1 MLLKSTSYIHHRIS
15 LQIVYITTV
24 TFFLK
29 FSILISILVLIKSY
43 YKGGRMGTKENEGV
57 GVTTFGQ

>member
-1 MLLKSTSYIHHRIS
+1 MLLKSTNYICYHIS

-29 FSILISILVLIKSY
+29 FSISISILVLIKS